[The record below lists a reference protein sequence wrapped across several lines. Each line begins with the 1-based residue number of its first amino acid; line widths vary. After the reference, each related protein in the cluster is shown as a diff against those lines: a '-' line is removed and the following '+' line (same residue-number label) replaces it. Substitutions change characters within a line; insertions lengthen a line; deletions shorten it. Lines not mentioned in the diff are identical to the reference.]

1 MQVPDAEAATAMT
14 LAVVEL
20 WKTNV
25 FLVVTSPGEQFLTD
39 VHGLT
44 DLAGDEFAREGTLSV
59 VRIESM
65 GGCTFDFSI
74 GEAGDKSGELLAAA
88 WGDAE
93 DLIGAMSERDSR
105 AAVFRGN

>member
-1 MQVPDAEAATAMT
+1 MT

-20 WKTNV
+20 WKTTL
-25 FLVVTSPGEQFLTD
+25 FLVLTSSGDQFVADL
-39 VHGLT
+39 HGLR
-44 DLAGDEFAREGTLSV
+44 DVAREEFMQEGTLSV
-59 VRIESM
+59 VRVESI

-74 GEAGDKSGELLAAA
+74 GEAGDESGELLAAA

-93 DLIGAMSERDSR
+93 DSIGVMSRRDSR